1 MIEGDI
7 IMSKKEL
14 LKYLIENNVGIS
26 VTQILI
32 SMCITVL
39 LSMFIYWVYKK
50 TYSGVMYSKN
60 FNITIMLISTVTSMV
75 MMIIGSNLA
84 LSLGMVGALSIIRF
98 RSAIKD
104 PKDIGFLFWG
114 IAVGLS
120 TGTGIYIIGIIG
132 SIFIAFLLFIFDR
145 GIYNDNCYLLIVKG
159 NDINFDKIE
168 SIIKEHTSKFNLKM
182 KNSADIFTEATYEIK
197 LKRNEDNEILRELKT
212 IENII
217 NINIVSYNGEIAG

>member
-1 MIEGDI
+1 M
-7 IMSKKEL
+7 MSKKEL

-159 NDINFDKIE
+159 NDINFEKIE

-182 KNSADIFTEATYEIK
+182 KNSTDVFTEATYEIK

>member
-1 MIEGDI
+1 
-7 IMSKKEL
+7 MSKKEL

-120 TGTGIYIIGIIG
+120 TGTGIYIVGIIG

-159 NDINFDKIE
+159 NDINFEKIE
-168 SIIKEHTSKFNLKM
+168 SIIKEHTNKFNLKM
-182 KNSADIFTEATYEIK
+182 KNSTDVFTEATYEIK
-197 LKRNEDNEILRELKT
+197 LKRNEDNIILKELKT

>member
-1 MIEGDI
+1 M
-7 IMSKKEL
+7 MSKKEL

-104 PKDIGFLFWG
+104 PKDIGFLFCG

-159 NDINFDKIE
+159 NNINFNKIE

-182 KNSADIFTEATYEIK
+182 KNSTDIFTEATYEIK

>member
-1 MIEGDI
+1 
-7 IMSKKEL
+7 MSKKEL

-182 KNSADIFTEATYEIK
+182 KNSTDIFTEATYEIK

>member
-1 MIEGDI
+1 
-7 IMSKKEL
+7 MSKKEL

-159 NDINFDKIE
+159 NDINFEKIE
-168 SIIKEHTSKFNLKM
+168 SIIKEHTNKFNLKM
-182 KNSADIFTEATYEIK
+182 KNSTDIFTEATYEIK

>member
-1 MIEGDI
+1 
-7 IMSKKEL
+7 MSKKEL
-14 LKYLIENNVGIS
+14 LKYLIENNAGIS
-26 VTQILI
+26 VTQVLI

-114 IAVGLS
+114 IGIGLS
-120 TGTGIYIIGIIG
+120 TGTGVYIIGILG
-132 SIFIAFLLFIFDR
+132 SVFIAFLLFIFDR

-159 NDINFDKIE
+159 NDINFEKIE

-182 KNSADIFTEATYEIK
+182 KNSTDVFTEATYEIK
-197 LKRNEDNEILRELKT
+197 
-212 IENII
+212 
-217 NINIVSYNGEIAG
+217 

>member
-1 MIEGDI
+1 M
-7 IMSKKEL
+7 MSKKEL

-182 KNSADIFTEATYEIK
+182 KNSTDIFTEATYEIK

>member
-1 MIEGDI
+1 M
-7 IMSKKEL
+7 MSKKEL

-182 KNSADIFTEATYEIK
+182 KNSADISTEATYEIK

>member
-1 MIEGDI
+1 M
-7 IMSKKEL
+7 MSKKEL

-159 NDINFDKIE
+159 NEINFDKIE
-168 SIIKEHTSKFNLKM
+168 SIIKEHTNKFNLKM
-182 KNSADIFTEATYEIK
+182 KNSTDIFTEATYEIK

>member
-1 MIEGDI
+1 
-7 IMSKKEL
+7 MSKKEL
-14 LKYLIENNVGIS
+14 LKYLIENNIGIS

-159 NDINFDKIE
+159 NELNFDKIE

-182 KNSADIFTEATYEIK
+182 KNSTDILTEATYEIK
-197 LKRNEDNEILRELKT
+197 LKRNEDNEILRALKT
-212 IENII
+212 VENII

>member
-1 MIEGDI
+1 
-7 IMSKKEL
+7 MSKKEL

-114 IAVGLS
+114 IAIGLS

-182 KNSADIFTEATYEIK
+182 KNSTDIFTEATYEIK

>member
-1 MIEGDI
+1 M
-7 IMSKKEL
+7 MSKKEL

-132 SIFIAFLLFIFDR
+132 SIVIAFLLFIFDR

-159 NDINFDKIE
+159 NDINFEKIE
-168 SIIKEHTSKFNLKM
+168 SIIKEHTNKFNLKM
-182 KNSADIFTEATYEIK
+182 KNSTDIFTEATYEIK
-197 LKRNEDNEILRELKT
+197 LKGNEDNEILKELKT

>member
-1 MIEGDI
+1 M
-7 IMSKKEL
+7 MSKKEL
-14 LKYLIENNVGIS
+14 LKYLIENNIGIS

-132 SIFIAFLLFIFDR
+132 SIVIAFLLFIFDR

-182 KNSADIFTEATYEIK
+182 KNSTDIFTEATYEIK

>member
-120 TGTGIYIIGIIG
+120 TGTGIYIVGIIG

-182 KNSADIFTEATYEIK
+182 KNSTDIFTEATYEIK

>member
-1 MIEGDI
+1 M
-7 IMSKKEL
+7 MSKKEL

-182 KNSADIFTEATYEIK
+182 KNSTDIFTEATYEIK
-197 LKRNEDNEILRELKT
+197 LKRNEDNEILKELKT

>member
-1 MIEGDI
+1 M
-7 IMSKKEL
+7 MSKKEL

-120 TGTGIYIIGIIG
+120 TGTGIYIVGIIG

-159 NDINFDKIE
+159 NDINFEKIE

>member
-1 MIEGDI
+1 
-7 IMSKKEL
+7 MSKKEL
-14 LKYLIENNVGIS
+14 LKYLIENNAGIS
-26 VTQILI
+26 VTQVLI

-114 IAVGLS
+114 IGIGLS
-120 TGTGIYIIGIIG
+120 TGTGVYIIGILG
-132 SIFIAFLLFIFDR
+132 SVFIAFLLFIFDR

-159 NDINFDKIE
+159 NDINFEKIE

-182 KNSADIFTEATYEIK
+182 KNSTDVFTEATYEII
-197 LKRNEDNEILRELKT
+197 LKELKT

>member
-1 MIEGDI
+1 M
-7 IMSKKEL
+7 MSKKEL

-114 IAVGLS
+114 IAIGLS

-168 SIIKEHTSKFNLKM
+168 SIIKEHTNKFNLKM
-182 KNSADIFTEATYEIK
+182 KNSTDIFTEATYEIK

>member
-1 MIEGDI
+1 M
-7 IMSKKEL
+7 MSKKEL

-159 NDINFDKIE
+159 NNINFNTIE

-182 KNSADIFTEATYEIK
+182 KNSTDIFTEATYEIK

>member
-1 MIEGDI
+1 M
-7 IMSKKEL
+7 MSKKEL

-145 GIYNDNCYLLIVKG
+145 GIYNDCCYLLIVKG

-168 SIIKEHTSKFNLKM
+168 SIIKEHASKFNLKM
-182 KNSADIFTEATYEIK
+182 KNSTDIFTEATYEIK

>member
-1 MIEGDI
+1 M
-7 IMSKKEL
+7 MSKKEL

-132 SIFIAFLLFIFDR
+132 SIVIAFLLFIFDR

-182 KNSADIFTEATYEIK
+182 KNSTDIFTEATYEIK

>member
-1 MIEGDI
+1 
-7 IMSKKEL
+7 MSKKEL
-14 LKYLIENNVGIS
+14 LKYLIENNAGIS

-114 IAVGLS
+114 IGIGLS
-120 TGTGIYIIGIIG
+120 TGTGVYIIGILG
-132 SIFIAFLLFIFDR
+132 SVFIAFLLFIFDR

-159 NDINFDKIE
+159 NDINFNKIE

-182 KNSADIFTEATYEIK
+182 KNSTDIFTEATYEIK
-197 LKRNEDNEILRELKT
+197 LKRNEDNEILKELKT

>member
-1 MIEGDI
+1 M
-7 IMSKKEL
+7 MSKKEL

-159 NDINFDKIE
+159 NEINFDRIE
-168 SIIKEHTSKFNLKM
+168 SIIKEHTNKFNLKM
-182 KNSADIFTEATYEIK
+182 KNSTDIFTEATYEIK

>member
-1 MIEGDI
+1 M
-7 IMSKKEL
+7 MSKKEL

-132 SIFIAFLLFIFDR
+132 SIVIAFLLFIFDR

-159 NDINFDKIE
+159 NEINFDKIE
-168 SIIKEHTSKFNLKM
+168 SIIKEHTNKFNLKM
-182 KNSADIFTEATYEIK
+182 KNSTDIFTEATYEIK

>member
-1 MIEGDI
+1 
-7 IMSKKEL
+7 MSKKEL

-60 FNITIMLISTVTSMV
+60 FNITIILVAIITCMI

-98 RSAIKD
+98 RTAVKE
-104 PKDIGFLFWG
+104 PKDICFLFFY
-114 IAVGLS
+114 VNV
-120 TGTGIYIIGIIG
+120 T
-132 SIFIAFLLFIFDR
+132 
-145 GIYNDNCYLLIVKG
+145 K
-159 NDINFDKIE
+159 
-168 SIIKEHTSKFNLKM
+168 
-182 KNSADIFTEATYEIK
+182 
-197 LKRNEDNEILRELKT
+197 
-212 IENII
+212 
-217 NINIVSYNGEIAG
+217 

>member
-1 MIEGDI
+1 
-7 IMSKKEL
+7 MSKKEL

-120 TGTGIYIIGIIG
+120 TGTGIYIVGIIG

-182 KNSADIFTEATYEIK
+182 KNSTDIFTEATYEIK

>member
-1 MIEGDI
+1 
-7 IMSKKEL
+7 MSKKEI
-14 LKYLIENNVGIS
+14 LKYLIENNMGIS
-26 VTQILI
+26 ITEILI

-98 RSAIKD
+98 RSSIKD

-182 KNSADIFTEATYEIK
+182 KNSTDIFTEATYEIK

>member
-1 MIEGDI
+1 
-7 IMSKKEL
+7 MSKKEL
-14 LKYLIENNVGIS
+14 LKYLIENNAGIS

-114 IAVGLS
+114 IGIGLS

-159 NDINFDKIE
+159 NDINFNKIE

-182 KNSADIFTEATYEIK
+182 KNSTDIFTEATYEIK
-197 LKRNEDNEILRELKT
+197 LKRNEDNEILKELKT

>member
-1 MIEGDI
+1 M
-7 IMSKKEL
+7 MSKKEL

-114 IAVGLS
+114 IAIGLS

-182 KNSADIFTEATYEIK
+182 KNSTDIFTEATYEIK
-197 LKRNEDNEILRELKT
+197 LKRNEDNEILKELKT

>member
-1 MIEGDI
+1 
-7 IMSKKEL
+7 MSKKEL
-14 LKYLIENNVGIS
+14 LKYLIENNAGIS
-26 VTQILI
+26 VTQVLI

-60 FNITIMLISTVTSMV
+60 FNITIMLISTVTSIV

-114 IAVGLS
+114 IGIGLS
-120 TGTGIYIIGIIG
+120 TGTGVYIIGILG
-132 SIFIAFLLFIFDR
+132 SVFIAFLLFIFDR

-159 NDINFDKIE
+159 NDINFEKIE

-182 KNSADIFTEATYEIK
+182 KNSTDVFTEATYEIK
-197 LKRNEDNEILRELKT
+197 LKRNEDNIILKELKT

>member
-1 MIEGDI
+1 
-7 IMSKKEL
+7 MSKKEL
-14 LKYLIENNVGIS
+14 LKYLIENNAGIS
-26 VTQILI
+26 VTQVLI

-114 IAVGLS
+114 IGIGLS
-120 TGTGIYIIGIIG
+120 TGTGVYIIGILG
-132 SIFIAFLLFIFDR
+132 SVFIAFLLFIFDR

-159 NDINFDKIE
+159 NDINFEKIE

-182 KNSADIFTEATYEIK
+182 KNSTDVFTEATYEIK
-197 LKRNEDNEILRELKT
+197 LKRNEDNIILKELKT

>member
-1 MIEGDI
+1 
-7 IMSKKEL
+7 MSKKEL

-182 KNSADIFTEATYEIK
+182 KNSTDIFTEATYEIK
-197 LKRNEDNEILRELKT
+197 LKRNEDNEILRALKT

>member
-1 MIEGDI
+1 M
-7 IMSKKEL
+7 MSKKEL

-159 NDINFDKIE
+159 NDINFEKIE

-182 KNSADIFTEATYEIK
+182 KNSTDVFTEATYEIK
-197 LKRNEDNEILRELKT
+197 LKRNEDNIILKELKT